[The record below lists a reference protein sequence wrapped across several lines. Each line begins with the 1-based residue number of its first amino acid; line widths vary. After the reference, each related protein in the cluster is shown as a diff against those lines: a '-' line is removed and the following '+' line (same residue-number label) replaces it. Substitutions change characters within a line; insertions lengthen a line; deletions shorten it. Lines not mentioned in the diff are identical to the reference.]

1 MPVDNDASEH
11 NTAYVEPCT
20 AFIQAFATGMD
31 ELGIHCPE
39 CRWKGGFVATITSH
53 YLSVLQGR
61 HDKHAR
67 HEAKKR
73 ERERVREAL
82 AALKAAHDGRA
93 AK

>member
-1 MPVDNDASEH
+1 MPSD
-11 NTAYVEPCT
+11 TYVEPCT
-20 AFIQAFATGMD
+20 AFIQVFAAYRDG
-31 ELGIHCPE
+31 LGIHCPE
-39 CRWKGGFVATITSH
+39 CRWEGGFVATITSH

-82 AALKAAHDGRA
+82 AALKAAASGEA